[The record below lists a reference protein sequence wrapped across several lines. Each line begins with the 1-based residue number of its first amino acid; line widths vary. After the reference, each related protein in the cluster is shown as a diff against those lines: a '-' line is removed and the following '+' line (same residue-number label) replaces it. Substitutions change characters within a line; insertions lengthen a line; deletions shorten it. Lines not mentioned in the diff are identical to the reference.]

1 METFVVDVAPPL
13 PRLNITATTE
23 DLHKSPQLYF
33 AGSDIVWMLISSALV
48 LMMVPAMCLFYSGAS
63 NRRSTLTLFRL
74 PLITAAL
81 IGFQWYLWGYSLAF
95 TPAVPPPSPGKS
107 WYGGDSRGLAL
118 HDSLARPTGADGARI
133 PELLYQFY
141 EGMFA
146 SFTAALVCG
155 GTIRDVPVGRFLV
168 FITFWSLLVYNP
180 VARWSWH
187 WAGWSNQYGVMD
199 FAGGTA
205 VHITSGT
212 AVLAFY
218 IFYELDTRG
227 FSACWASFWKI
238 FVRRFMKPFVVLGL
252 RRKNPGPPR
261 RIIQPG
267 VSHGRD
273 SEELELDNRSSDGQ
287 GPKEQAAPN
296 ALADPEAATPPV
308 DEHPVRPSLGLEADD
323 PPHNVNHMILG
334 TALLWI
340 GWFGF
345 NGGSALG
352 GNLRAVSACVSTH
365 VAACSGGITSLFFF
379 WAWNAFGRA
388 VNRFLDIPEE
398 QDGIPS
404 VSATHFC
411 DGAVI
416 GLVAITPA
424 AGYVPVW
431 SAGIFGVVSAIAVNL
446 LKHYTK
452 DMLKDE
458 PLFVFTIHAG
468 GGMVGMFLTGC
479 FADPAVVAL
488 DGYSTI
494 PDRTIAG
501 RLRYQMLDA
510 FAGLFYTLFTTL
522 AILYGLKAVRSI
534 FKKKWTPVFKNVNK
548 NRRWKLE
555 ATRQHAWRETS

>member
-1 METFVVDVAPPL
+1 MGCHGHRVSSLVVLLV
-13 PRLNITATTE
+13 
-23 DLHKSPQLYF
+23 
-33 AGSDIVWMLISSALV
+33 GSDIVWMLISSGLV
-48 LMMVPAMCLFYSGAS
+48 LLMVPAVCLFYSGAS
-63 NRRSTLTLFRL
+63 NRRMSLTLFRL

-81 IGFQWYLWGYSLAF
+81 VGFQWYLWGYTLAF
-95 TPAVPPPSPGKS
+95 TPAVPPPSPGVS
-107 WYGGDSRGLAL
+107 WYGGDSRGNAL
-118 HDSLARPTGADGARI
+118 HDSLARPVGADGAKI

-146 SFTAALVCG
+146 SFTASLVCG

-168 FITFWSLLVYNP
+168 FITLWSLLVYNP

-218 IFYELDTRG
+218 VFHALDTKG
-227 FSACWASFWKI
+227 FSHCWKRFWEI
-238 FVRRFMKPFVVLGL
+238 FLRRAKKPFRRLGRY
-252 RRKNPGPPR
+252 RRRNIGPPR
-261 RIIQPG
+261 RVVQPG
-267 VSHGRD
+267 TIDEQD
-273 SEELELDNRSSDGQ
+273 SDDYELGNRSAN
-287 GPKEQAAPN
+287 GPGRKEHQIN
-296 ALADPEAATPPV
+296 NSGGDPETAGIPEPHQSAAQ
-308 DEHPVRPSLGLEADD
+308 LGLGPEVDH
-323 PPHNVNHMILG
+323 PPHNVNNMVLG

-365 VAACSGGITSLFFF
+365 VAACAGGTTSLLLF
-379 WAWNAFGRA
+379 WLASALARA
-388 VNRFLDIPEE
+388 SAKEE
-398 QDGIPS
+398 DEEHKVPS
-404 VSATHFC
+404 VTHFC

-424 AGYVPVW
+424 AGYVPAW
-431 SAGIFGVVSAIAVNL
+431 SSGIFGVVSAIVVYL
-446 LKHYTK
+446 LKQFTK
-452 DMLKDE
+452 EMLADE
-458 PLFVFTIHAG
+458 PLYVFAIHAG
-468 GGMVGMFLTGC
+468 GGWVGMFLTGC
-479 FADPAVVAL
+479 FADPSVVGL

-510 FAGLFYTLFTTL
+510 FMGLFYTFVTTL
-522 AILYGLKAVRSI
+522 LILYGLKAVRSI
-534 FKKKWTPVFKNVNK
+534 FKRSWAPVFKK
-548 NRRWKLE
+548 AETERRWNLE
-555 ATRQHAWRETS
+555 ATPQHVWRETS